1 MLNSYKWNNNYKFL
15 VRFLKK
21 LLVRLPWIKNP
32 IKVPTIII
40 PVIKEDKKL
49 VLFTR
54 LFVAVDN
61 GNYFIT
67 FIDRVW

>member
-32 IKVPTIII
+32 IRVPTIII

-54 LFVAVDN
+54 LFVAVDY

-67 FIDRVW
+67 FIDKVW